1 MAMLACGIDDH
12 KVVVN
17 EFMLARRS
25 RLILVLVM
33 LALRPIVN
41 NKKRKLLVRIR
52 CLHSLLIMQTRM
64 LKTKKTLP
72 KTNKPN
78 QNRKAIAQNLT
89 LNLETP
95 SPLQHRTHHHHST
108 KPATMTS

>member
-1 MAMLACGIDDH
+1 MLACGIDDH

-89 LNLETP
+89 QNLETP
-95 SPLQHRTHHHHST
+95 SPLQHRTHHHRST